1 MLIFIFTQAFLHKYF
16 CNNVFFF
23 FFDVYVNL
31 QPIVISENGQITT
44 NGNVKTLSNS
54 KAEDRESR
62 FLWKQSLHFVQ
73 ILVVPYTRLLN
84 TLFLVICMLNRICGT
99 ENHLLQYERDK
110 CRKLESQVYAPNL
123 TNKFKLCCAC

>member
-1 MLIFIFTQAFLHKYF
+1 MLILFLPKLF
-16 CNNVFFF
+16 CINISVITFFF
-23 FFDVYVNL
+23 FLMSMSTCSLLSSARMAKLPPMATWSLYPTQKRRIVN
-31 QPIVISENGQITT
+31 QGSS
-44 NGNVKTLSNS
+44 GNRASILF
-54 KAEDRESR
+54 R
-62 FLWKQSLHFVQ
+62 F
-73 ILVVPYTRLLN
+73 LVVPYTRLLN